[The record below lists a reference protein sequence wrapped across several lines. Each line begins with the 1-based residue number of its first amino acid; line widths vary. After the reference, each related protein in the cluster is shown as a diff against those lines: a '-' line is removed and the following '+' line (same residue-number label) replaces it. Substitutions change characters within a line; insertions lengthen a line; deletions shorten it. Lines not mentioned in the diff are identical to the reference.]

1 MGSDYSGKKIRK
13 NMTWKPEREMTPR
26 QLEKELNL
34 VAAEFEI
41 KCRKGLVFDD
51 NVTFYDFAEKWFTDC
66 GQHQLRPRTFHRYK
80 SMMPRIYAAIGHI
93 KLKDLRPYH
102 LISFYNNLAE
112 EGIRLDGKCY
122 AAIDIEKILK
132 SKGMTKEGFAKSCN
146 LGICTIRA
154 SCSGKHIS
162 KESAEKIADAL
173 GVSFSKSFTV
183 VEKEDRLSNE
193 TIRYHHRVISSIL
206 STAVQWESIESNP
219 CLRVK
224 PPKPSRR
231 KPRYLDEDEAKKLL
245 IEVENENP
253 KYRMM
258 TILLLLT
265 GMRKGEALG
274 LEWKDIDFDRSVI
287 HIERTSQYLP
297 QIGMFTDE
305 TKNTSSDRAIKASP
319 SLMDEFKRYCL
330 WQNQERLK
338 VGDQWHDYDRLFTRW
353 NGEPMNP
360 QTYNHWLK
368 DFLARKGLPDIVPHS
383 LRHTNATLQIAH
395 NIPLTTVAGRL
406 GHANPSTTTKIYSH
420 EIKSA
425 DAAAA
430 EVLDDILI
438 PKKTS
443 V

>member
-1 MGSDYSGKKIRK
+1 M
-13 NMTWKPEREMTPR
+13 
-26 QLEKELNL
+26 
-34 VAAEFEI
+34 
-41 KCRKGLVFDD
+41 
-51 NVTFYDFAEKWFTDC
+51 
-66 GQHQLRPRTFHRYK
+66 
-80 SMMPRIYAAIGHI
+80 
-93 KLKDLRPYH
+93 
-102 LISFYNNLAE
+102 
-112 EGIRLDGKCY
+112 
-122 AAIDIEKILK
+122 
-132 SKGMTKEGFAKSCN
+132 
-146 LGICTIRA
+146 
-154 SCSGKHIS
+154 
-162 KESAEKIADAL
+162 
-173 GVSFSKSFTV
+173 
-183 VEKEDRLSNE
+183 
-193 TIRYHHRVISSIL
+193 
-206 STAVQWESIESNP
+206 
-219 CLRVK
+219 
-224 PPKPSRR
+224 
-231 KPRYLDEDEAKKLL
+231 